1 MPGWVAGAPIGALVI
16 GGGTALNAQSS
27 DHRPRAPTPAAIC
40 GRCGIC
46 LPTTITSA
54 IFRGIH
60 QFEAGFWVQRIQAND
75 LLAQNQYGQASFGS
89 LTSFLQGTIATF
101 TVVPSP
107 TPLGWRSQEVA
118 GFVQDLI
125 KVRKNLAIRIGFRF
139 ESTNGWNEVAGRAAN
154 YGFDAN
160 GVIQTNPTIGK
171 SALAVNRAK
180 FLPEPRVGLAW
191 DPFGKGKTVVHTGF
205 GIYRALLDNLD
216 YRLDQTAPF
225 NATESLKNIPVTG
238 LQIVPGSPL
247 PAGTKISP
255 SGSQPD
261 LFTPTVITWTFKME
275 QQIAASTSL
284 GLGYVGSHG
293 YHELLSVDAN
303 EPVPTICP
311 AAPCPANLAA
321 GTVYYPSGAPLAN
334 PNLANTTTW
343 LSEGL
348 GSYNALQVDV
358 SRRFSQGFQIRGAY
372 TWSKSLDDGT
382 ALNSSVGA
390 NAPGFVMYPAN
401 PKLDWSPAN
410 TDARHIV
417 VINSTYE
424 LPFGAGKKFL
434 RGVHGLP
441 QKAGRRLDA
450 QRRRNP
456 SIGLPVYAAIG
467 VQSDEQR
474 RQPQPGTA
482 LLESRLHREAYSGRS
497 QPVLRSECVHPAAP
511 GTYGNTG
518 RNVLVGPGLATTD
531 LSFAKKHGD
540 FREVESAIPRGI
552 FQYFQ
557 PRQFWHTERRGVY
570 LGDRRTLADGG
581 CDHVHLHHLAADPV
595 RVEAVVVTRAAGF
608 PPRLRYS

>member
-1 MPGWVAGAPIGALVI
+1 M
-16 GGGTALNAQSS
+16 
-27 DHRPRAPTPAAIC
+27 
-40 GRCGIC
+40 
-46 LPTTITSA
+46 
-54 IFRGIH
+54 
-60 QFEAGFWVQRIQAND
+60 
-75 LLAQNQYGQASFGS
+75 
-89 LTSFLQGTIATF
+89 
-101 TVVPSP
+101 
-107 TPLGWRSQEVA
+107 
-118 GFVQDLI
+118 
-125 KVRKNLAIRIGFRF
+125 
-139 ESTNGWNEVAGRAAN
+139 AGRAAN

-171 SALAVNRAK
+171 SALTVNRAK

-191 DPFGKGKTVVHTGF
+191 DPFGKGKTVVHAGF

-238 LQIVPGSPL
+238 LLIVPGFASSCRHQDLPERLATRPVYADCHHLDLQRWSSKSPRV
-247 PAGTKISP
+247 PHWDWAT
-255 SGSQPD
+255 SGSH
-261 LFTPTVITWTFKME
+261 
-275 QQIAASTSL
+275 S
-284 GLGYVGSHG
+284 

-334 PNLANTTTW
+334 SNLANTTTW

-410 TDARHIV
+410 TDARHIA

-450 QRRRNP
+450 ERRRNP

-467 VQSDEQR
+467 LQSDQQR
-474 RQPQPGTA
+474 RQPQPRTA
-482 LLESRLHREAYSGRS
+482 LLES
-497 QPVLRSECVHPAAP
+497 
-511 GTYGNTG
+511 
-518 RNVLVGPGLATTD
+518 GLY
-531 LSFAKKHGD
+531 
-540 FREVESAIPRGI
+540 R
-552 FQYFQ
+552 
-557 PRQFWHTERRGVY
+557 
-570 LGDRRTLADGG
+570 
-581 CDHVHLHHLAADPV
+581 
-595 RVEAVVVTRAAGF
+595 
-608 PPRLRYS
+608 